1 MAVASKQ
8 IIVKKKWVPIHA
20 SKHFSEQQVGESF
33 VADEKTL
40 LGRHVNVSLM
50 TIIGDPQRQA
60 VHVDFKITNIA
71 NGVAKTELVGF
82 SYLPAAVRKFV
93 RRRKEKIVDSFVV
106 HSQDG
111 VYVRIKP
118 LAVTRGRTTGIVLAN
133 LQKLMR
139 AFIAK
144 QLSQMT
150 FDNFVKM
157 VVEKKFQQSVA
168 AQLSRIYP
176 VGACEMR
183 QFMVIPAEKIKE
195 MGIKIVLPPENL
207 PDMASK
213 KKKQEPVQEVQETAQ
228 ADEQPVQA

>member
-8 IIVKKKWVPIHA
+8 IIVKKKWVPIRA
-20 SKHFSEQQVGESF
+20 SKHFSENQIGESF

-60 VHVDFKITNIA
+60 VHVDFKITDVS

-82 SYLPAAVRKFV
+82 SYLPAAVKKFM
-93 RRRKEKIVDSFVV
+93 RRRKEKLVDSFVV
-106 HSQDG
+106 LSQDG
-111 VYVRIKP
+111 IYVRIKP

-139 AFIAK
+139 AYIAK
-144 QLSQMT
+144 QLSQIT
-150 FDNFVKM
+150 FDAFVKA
-157 VVEKKFQQSVA
+157 VIEKKFQQALA

-183 QFMVIPAEKIKE
+183 QFMVVPKEKVKE

-207 PDMASK
+207 PDMASRK
-213 KKKQEPVQEVQETAQ
+213 KKEEPVQEVAQ
-228 ADEQPVQA
+228 ADEQPAQA